1 MTCIIQVGHAA
12 SLRVATKLGFVP
24 YAETT
29 YHGDPVMMLERP
41 RLAPP

>member
-12 SLRVATKLGFVP
+12 SLRVAAKLGFTP

-29 YHGDPVMMLERP
+29 YHGDPVTMLERP
-41 RLAPP
+41 RAPAT